1 MISIKEHKWH
11 ILLAFLFCS
20 ISLIFVWDDNWFF
33 YLVPLGLIGLY
44 CILFYTEF
52 TFLSLFFLTPLSFN
66 IEEFTQSFG
75 LFIPTEPIL
84 ACLMLLVL
92 AVELKQSII
101 PKFIWKN
108 ELIWVIIGYLG
119 WILLTSITSSNPLVS
134 FKFLLAKLW
143 FIIPIFSIGTMVF
156 QKHSRIYAFLW
167 LFVSGMMVAMIYT
180 LIHHAGYQ
188 FGEKEGHW
196 VMSPLFKDHTIYGAM
211 VAFTIPLIFGLYFAK
226 KNGPLVQAILIS
238 FFAINLIALYFSYTR
253 AAWLSIIVALGVWLL
268 IKLRIKFSIL
278 LSVSIA
284 LGLLVFFSWTSIE
297 QNLAK
302 NKSEHTTEDFGKRL
316 ESVSNVTTD
325 ASNLERLNR
334 WSCALDMFR
343 DRPVFG
349 YGPGTYA
356 FEYAR
361 FQRPENLTIIST
373 NFGDGGNAHSE
384 YLGPLAEMGFVGFLL
399 VLALVSAI
407 FYLGVTTYYRLF
419 SDNKEMR
426 ILVLAMI
433 LSLVT
438 YFFHGI
444 LNNYLDT
451 DKAAVPVW
459 SICAVF
465 LVLRKQVKQTNF

>member
-1 MISIKEHKWH
+1 MISFKEHKWH
-11 ILLAFLFCS
+11 VLFTFLFCCLT
-20 ISLIFVWDDNWFF
+20 IYYVWDDNWFL
-33 YLVPLGLIGLY
+33 YLLPLAFIGLY
-44 CILFYTEF
+44 FILFYTEF
-52 TFLSLFFLTPLSFN
+52 TFLSLFFLTPISIN
-66 IEEFTQSFG
+66 IEEFTQSVG
-75 LFIPTEPIL
+75 LFVPTEPIL
-84 ACLMLLVL
+84 AALMLLVL
-92 AVELKQSII
+92 AFQLKRPII

-108 ELIWVIIGYLG
+108 ELVWALLFYLS
-119 WILLTSITSSNPLVS
+119 WIFLTSITSSNPFVS

-143 FIIPIFSIGTMVF
+143 FVIPIFSIGTMIF
-156 QKHSRIYAFLW
+156 QKTERIYAFLW
-167 LFVSGMMVAMIYT
+167 LFCSGMMIAMIYT
-180 LIHHAGYQ
+180 LLHHASYQ

-196 VMSPLFKDHTIYGAM
+196 VMSPFFKDHTIYGAM
-211 VAFTIPLIFGLYFAK
+211 VAFTLPLIVGLYFAK

-238 FFAINLIALYFSYTR
+238 FFVINMLALFFSYTR

-278 LSVSIA
+278 LSATLAI
-284 LGLLVFFSWTSIE
+284 GLIVYFSWTSIE
-297 QNLAK
+297 QSLAK
-302 NKSEHTTEDFGKRL
+302 NKAEHTTEDFGKRL

-334 WSCALDMFR
+334 WACAWDMFQ

-384 YLGPLAEMGFVGFLL
+384 YLGPLAEMGLIGFLAII
-399 VLALVSAI
+399 ALVSAI
-407 FYLGVTTYYRLF
+407 FYLGITTYYRLYEQ
-419 SDNKEMR
+419 DKELR

-433 LSLVT
+433 LALVT

-451 DKAAVPVW
+451 DKASLPIW
-459 SICAVF
+459 SICAIF
-465 LVLRKQVKQTNF
+465 MVLRYRVRKQV